1 MKRLL
6 IKCGVLLLLVSGL
19 TTGAA
24 QEPDGRAHHAAVVVQ
39 YASGEVATRCV
50 GFDED
55 SISGYEAL
63 QRAGFGVV
71 AEGSASTGAMVC
83 AIDGV
88 GCDYPNEACGC
99 KCQGAE
105 CIYWAYS
112 HGQNGVWN
120 YSSLGATAYR
130 VRDGAVEGW
139 AWGSGSVE
147 RGSEPPLVAWGDICA
162 AQAAPFPTTIPPT
175 TIPPTA
181 IQPTRVPP
189 THVPPT
195 RVPPTNVGV
204 GDQGSGM
211 GTVPSSSPTRVAQ
224 SPIPITTP
232 TAQPTPTARP
242 AGVIVP
248 SSSPT
253 RVAQSPIP
261 ITATTPEPTPDPRP
275 PTLTS
280 QPAGVIVPSPAP
292 TPDPQPPTEWRNYLA
307 FGGIAA
313 LFGLGIVVAR
323 RRRSQ

>member
-175 TIPPTA
+175 TIPPTT
-181 IQPTRVPP
+181 IPP
-189 THVPPT
+189 TSVPPT
-195 RVPPTNVGV
+195 RVPPTSVGI
-204 GDQGSGM
+204 GQGSGI

-232 TAQPTPTARP
+232 TAQPTPT
-242 AGVIVP
+242 
-248 SSSPT
+248 
-253 RVAQSPIP
+253 
-261 ITATTPEPTPDPRP
+261 
-275 PTLTS
+275 S

-292 TPDPQPPTEWRNYLA
+292 TPDPRPPTEWRNYLA

-323 RRRSQ
+323 RRRIQ

>member
-105 CIYWAYS
+105 CTYWAYS

-162 AQAAPFPTTIPPT
+162 AQAVALPTAIPPTAIPPT
-175 TIPPTA
+175 TIPSTS
-181 IQPTRVPP
+181 
-189 THVPPT
+189 VPPT
-195 RVPPTNVGV
+195 RVPPTSVGI
-204 GDQGSGM
+204 GQGSGI

-224 SPIPITTP
+224 SPTSITTP
-232 TAQPTPTARP
+232 TAQPTPTFQP
-242 AGVIVP
+242 AGVIAP
-248 SSSPT
+248 SPAPT

-261 ITATTPEPTPDPRP
+261 ITTTTPEPTPDHRP
-275 PTLTS
+275 PTPTS
-280 QPAGVIVPSPAP
+280 QPAGIIPPNR
-292 TPDPQPPTEWRNYLA
+292 PPTEWLNYLA

-323 RRRSQ
+323 RQRSQ